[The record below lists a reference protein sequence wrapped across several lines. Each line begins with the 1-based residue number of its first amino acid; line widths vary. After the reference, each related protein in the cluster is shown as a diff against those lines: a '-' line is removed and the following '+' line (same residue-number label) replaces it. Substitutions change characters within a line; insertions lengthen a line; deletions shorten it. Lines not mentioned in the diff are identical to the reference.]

1 MRLTMS
7 VYARKN
13 LGQLFSLTSL
23 NLVNK
28 KWTISI
34 WYWPSIQDRYGKS
47 PLPFGYP
54 GSITGTRIRTDQ

>member
-34 WYWPSIQDRYGKS
+34 MALAQYT
-47 PLPFGYP
+47 
-54 GSITGTRIRTDQ
+54 GSLW